1 MANAKVDVKVDLA
14 KLNKK
19 LSPAQFQKGKE
30 IMANQALLDMN
41 KLVPMDRKTLRASG
55 HVTSRGDIEYS
66 TIYARAQFYGT
77 NGKRVFRKYST
88 PGTGKRW
95 DLKAKVLYSDKWG
108 RVLLR
113 GLKVEK

>member
-1 MANAKVDVKVDLA
+1 MANAKVDVKVDLS
-14 KLNKK
+14 KFNKK
-19 LSPAQFQKGKE
+19 LSPAQFQKGKK
-30 IMANQALLDMN
+30 IMSNQALMDMN

-95 DLKAKVLYSDKWG
+95 DLKATVLYADKWG
-108 RVLLR
+108 RVLVR
-113 GLKVEK
+113 GMKL